1 VSDDGSVEGLRA
13 ESAGLRAE
21 VAALTSANELLAGQ
35 VVVLTGKIAELEKRL
50 SKDSSNSSKPPSS
63 DRFKKPRPESPN
75 RAARRAEGRKPGKQ
89 PGTDGKHLAQ
99 IDDPDDVE
107 LHVPGCCDGCGGDLA
122 EAPVEAVEVRQVFD
136 LPDPRLHTVEHRA
149 ETRRCGCGTKT
160 KAVFPADA
168 RSYASYGPKLRAVA
182 LYLLAY
188 QHLPFERC
196 QATLRDLFAVDV
208 STGFLDSLF
217 TEGGDGLVL
226 FMAAVLGHL
235 LASDVVHVDETFD
248 HVGKKKAYIHVVC
261 SELYTFLHA
270 DETRGK
276 DGTERTGLFPD
287 YTGTAVHDRLVQYF
301 GYTNATH
308 AVCAAHLIREL
319 VSVGH
324 DPVQRPWASA
334 MTALLYTMNTT
345 AHAARA
351 AGASQIDPDILA
363 KFIADYDQV
372 VADALDFNPAPGP
385 GLKRSKLEAESYNL
399 AVAFRDHRDAIRRF
413 ATDLRVPF
421 TNNRAESDLRMVKLH
436 SKISGPFRNMAGAER
451 FATVRSYLSTA
462 RKHHLGPFQ
471 VLTALFAG
479 QPWIPQ
485 RI

>member
-1 VSDDGSVEGLRA
+1 MDAGDGTFEALTAENAELRA
-13 ESAGLRAE
+13 QIE
-21 VAALTSANELLAGQ
+21 
-35 VVVLTGKIAELEKRL
+35 VLTGKIAELEKRL

-75 RAARRAEGRKPGKQ
+75 RAARRAEGRNPGKQ
-89 PGTDGKHLAQ
+89 PGADGKHLAQ
-99 IDDPDDVE
+99 VADPDE
-107 LHVPGCCDGCGGDLA
+107 TWLHTPGCCDGCGGDLA
-122 EAPVEAVEVRQVFD
+122 DAPVDGVEVRQVFD
-136 LPDPRLHTVEHRA
+136 LPDRRLHSVEHRA

-160 KAVFPADA
+160 KAGFPADA

-217 TEGGDGLVL
+217 TEGGDGLEPFL
-226 FMAAVLGHL
+226 AAVLGHL
-235 LASDVVHVDETFD
+235 LAADVVHVDETFD
-248 HVGKKKAYIHVVC
+248 HVGKQKAYIHVVC

-276 DGTERTGLFPD
+276 AGVERTGLFPD
-287 YTGTAVHDRLVQYF
+287 YTGIAVHDRLVQYF
-301 GYTNATH
+301 GYTAATH
-308 AVCAAHLIREL
+308 SVCCAHLVREL

-334 MTALLYTMNTT
+334 MTALLYGMNTT

-351 AGASQIDPDILA
+351 AGHSAIEPDTLA
-363 KFIADYDQV
+363 QFIAAYDELV
-372 VADALDFNPAPGP
+372 TTALDFNPAPGP
-385 GLKRSKLEAESYNL
+385 GLKRTSLEAESYNL
-399 AVAFRDHRDAIRRF
+399 AVAFRDHKDAIRRF

-421 TNNRAESDLRMVKLH
+421 TNNRAEADLRMVKLH

-451 FATVRSYLSTA
+451 FAAVRSYLSTA
-462 RKHHLGPFQ
+462 RKHRLGPFQ

>member
-1 VSDDGSVEGLRA
+1 MSDDGSVEGLRA
-13 ESAGLRAE
+13 ENAGLRAE
-21 VAALTSANELLAGQ
+21 VAALTAANEWLAGQ
-35 VVVLTGKIAELEKRL
+35 VAVLTGKIVELEKRL
-50 SKDSSNSSKPPSS
+50 AKDSSNSSKPPSS
-63 DRFKKPRPESPN
+63 DQFKKPRPESPN

-99 IDDPDDVE
+99 VEDPDEIVV
-107 LHVPGCCDGCGGDLA
+107 HTPGCCDGCGEDLA
-122 EAPVEAVEVRQVFD
+122 EAPVETVEKRQVFD
-136 LPDPRLHTVEHRA
+136 IPDPRLHTVEHRA

-168 RSYASYGPKLRAVA
+168 RSYTSYGPKLRAVA

-196 QATLRDLFAVDV
+196 QIALRDLFAVDV

-217 TEGGDGLVL
+217 TEGGDGLEQ

-248 HVGKKKAYIHVVC
+248 QVGKKRVYIHVAC

-276 DGTERTGLFPD
+276 AGVERTGLFPD
-287 YTGTAVHDRLVQYF
+287 YTGVAVHDRLVQYF

-308 AVCAAHLIREL
+308 AVCAAHLVRDL

-324 DPVQRPWASA
+324 DPSQRPWTSA
-334 MTALLYTMNTT
+334 MTALLFEMKQAADT
-345 AHAARA
+345 ARSAGRSKVAKAAVSNLL
-351 AGASQIDPDILA
+351 AS
-363 KFIADYDQV
+363 YDTV
-372 VADALDFNPAPGP
+372 VADALAFNPPPAS
-385 GLKRSKLEAESYNL
+385 GLKRTGLEADSYNL
-399 AVAFRDHRDAIRRF
+399 AVAFRDHKDAVCRF
-413 ATDLRVPF
+413 LTDLRVPF
-421 TNNRAESDLRMVKLH
+421 TNNQAEADIRMVKIH
-436 SKISGPFRNMAGAER
+436 SKISGPFRSIDGAQR
-451 FATVRSYLSTA
+451 FAAVRSYLSTA
-462 RKHHLGPFQ
+462 RKHRLGPFQ
-471 VLTALFAG
+471 VLTALYTG